1 MANDSVSRTFGVALG
16 VCLVCSVLV
25 SAAAVSLRPTQAV
38 NKTLDKKRNI
48 LMAAGLLK
56 SGEVASG
63 ERIDELYQNINT
75 RVVDLATGEYV
86 DGVDPIEYDQRR
98 AAKDPEQSEV
108 VPADVDIANVKRRAL
123 HASVYLVSQ
132 KGKIKK
138 VILPVHGLGLWSTL
152 YGFVALDAR
161 DLNTIRG
168 LVYYEHAETPGLGGE
183 VDNPSWKALWDG
195 KKAFDESGAV
205 RIEVIRVRSS
215 RDGPKPSIRSM
226 GCRVPPLPRAASGT
240 CCATGWVRKPLG
252 RIWPSSKNEELVKWL
267 TNQETSSSGRSLT
280 PIPLPC

>member
-1 MANDSVSRTFGVALG
+1 MANDSVGRTFGVALG

-25 SAAAVSLRPTQAV
+25 SAAAVSLRPTQAI

-98 AAKDPEQSEV
+98 AAKDPAQSEL
-108 VPADVDIANVKRRAL
+108 VPSDVDIANVKRRAL
-123 HASVYLVSQ
+123 QASVYLVSQ

-152 YGFVALDAR
+152 YGFVALDSR

-205 RIEVIRVRSS
+205 RIEVIRGKVVQGRPETQYQVDGLSGATITSRGVRDML
-215 RDGPKPSIRSM
+215 RYWLGAKAFGPYLAKLKERGVS
-226 GCRVPPLPRAASGT
+226 
-240 CCATGWVRKPLG
+240 
-252 RIWPSSKNEELVKWL
+252 
-267 TNQETSSSGRSLT
+267 
-280 PIPLPC
+280 